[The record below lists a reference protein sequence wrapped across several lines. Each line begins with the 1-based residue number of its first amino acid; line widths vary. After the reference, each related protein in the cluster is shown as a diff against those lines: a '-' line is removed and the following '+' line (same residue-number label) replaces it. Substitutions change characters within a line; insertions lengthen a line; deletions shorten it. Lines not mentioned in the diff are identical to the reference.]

1 MPTLLFDCLAKQL
14 TMRKRKHVQEEK
26 PMDYEEE
33 KKAFEKLGMKYGK
46 DFNEETIDELTNGK
60 GEDEDE

>member
-1 MPTLLFDCLAKQL
+1 
-14 TMRKRKHVQEEK
+14 
-26 PMDYEEE
+26 MDYEEE